1 MHSDSRRAVNRR
13 VRELED
19 DSSDLAE
26 SRATRRLEAS
36 TIEAMSRV
44 LGTAGKRSS
53 EVHVVPRPR
62 AATWGVYIDAVAE
75 ALSEH
80 TSETAAESAA
90 QAHAQTRG
98 ASRIVIHDRYHR
110 THVGAAAT
118 AK

>member
-1 MHSDSRRAVNRR
+1 MHADARRAMNRR
-13 VRELED
+13 ARELED
-19 DSSDLAE
+19 VSSEVADL
-26 SRATRRLEAS
+26 RATRRREAS

-44 LGTAGKRSS
+44 LGSVGKRSG
-53 EVHVVPRPR
+53 EVHVVPRPQ

-110 THVGAAAT
+110 THVGAAPT

>member
-1 MHSDSRRAVNRR
+1 MHSDARRAVNRR
-13 VRELED
+13 ARELQD
-19 DSSDLAE
+19 DSAQVAE
-26 SRATRRLEAS
+26 LRATRRREAS
-36 TIEAMSRV
+36 TIELSRV
-44 LGTAGKRSS
+44 LGTVGKRSN

-90 QAHAQTRG
+90 LAHAQTRG

-110 THVGAAAT
+110 THVGAAAI

>member
-1 MHSDSRRAVNRR
+1 MHADARRAVNRR
-13 VRELED
+13 ARRLED
-19 DSSDLAE
+19 DSAE
-26 SRATRRLEAS
+26 VAELRAT
-36 TIEAMSRV
+36 IELSRV
-44 LGTAGKRSS
+44 LGTVGQRSS

-62 AATWGVYIDAVAE
+62 AATWGVYIDADAE